1 MAVCSANFH
10 LAEVNEHKWITTRQT
25 CNGNDRW
32 ETLCFEASTGN
43 GKILNNLK
51 DSELKTKKVSKTVP
65 QICNLKERET
75 VLDVIA
81 KALHM
86 CWAALH
92 ALEEANCSALFAR

>member
-1 MAVCSANFH
+1 MST
-10 LAEVNEHKWITTRQT
+10 NELLQ
-25 CNGNDRW
+25 DRPVTAMTNERGQR

-81 KALHM
+81 KALHNV
-86 CWAALH
+86 CSAALH

>member
-1 MAVCSANFH
+1 MST
-10 LAEVNEHKWITTRQT
+10 NELLQ
-25 CNGNDRW
+25 DRPVTAMTNERGQR

-65 QICNLKERET
+65 QICNVKERET